1 MSRSSGLSVIV
12 DPLTPLY
19 AAITDQA
26 PASPLPDDE
35 IASNGAR
42 YSSRR
47 VRSSMRTSTVIR
59 SVSESLPTKCLT
71 VAPTPEFCRPRT

>member
-12 DPLTPLY
+12 TPLTPLY

-26 PASPLPDDE
+26 PASRT

-42 YSSRR
+42 YSSRS
-47 VRSSMRTSTVIR
+47 VRSSTRTSTVIR
-59 SVSESLPTKCLT
+59 SVSESLATKCLT

>member
-12 DPLTPLY
+12 TPLTPLY
-19 AAITDQA
+19 EAITDQA
-26 PASPLPDDE
+26 PASRT

-42 YSSRR
+42 YSSRS
-47 VRSSMRTSTVIR
+47 VRSSIRTSTVIR

-71 VAPTPEFCRPRT
+71 VAATPEFCRPRT